1 MKNAP
6 IVLIAL
12 ALGISSDALAQQP
25 PGVTVVKDGQGLRL
39 LNRPL
44 PDGEPLLLRL
54 NDTLDVRKARNGDAV
69 TAEVLRSLQ
78 DGGIRTPGKAVLI
91 GHLTQVAPFSKR
103 QGRSTLGIV
112 FDQIRL
118 PDGSTRPFSGMIQ
131 ALGVQP
137 ENPSEIC
144 YPREDPSSNS
154 TYDPCSPI
162 PGPVELT
169 AETVGIFDL
178 DDSFDPF
185 KLLQEQLVVSKRHN
199 VKLRAGTRIVVR
211 GQIKAAAD
219 KLP

>member
-6 IVLIAL
+6 MVLIAL
-12 ALGISSDALAQQP
+12 TLGISSYALAQQP
-25 PGVTVVKDGQGLRL
+25 PRVMEMRDCHGQYL
-39 LNRPL
+39 LNWSL

-54 NDTLDVRKARNGDAV
+54 NDTLNVRKARNGDAV

-78 DGGIRTPGKAVLI
+78 DGGIRTPGKSVLM
-91 GHLTQVAPFSKR
+91 GHLTQVTLFSKR
-103 QGRSTLGIV
+103 QGHSTMGIV

-118 PDGSTRPFSGMIQ
+118 PDGSTRLYSGMIQ
-131 ALGVQP
+131 ALGVP
-137 ENPSEIC
+137 P
-144 YPREDPSSNS
+144 DP
-154 TYDPCSPI
+154 
-162 PGPVELT
+162 PVLGYTGECLNLIDHIKRAVDLT

-199 VKLRAGTRIVVR
+199 VKLHAGTRIVVR